1 MGKRKACL
9 EREEPLFTGQA
20 ICGETSKNVRKFASN
35 LGFRYA
41 FVSISLITKRR
52 FVVWSG
58 SRERL

>member
-20 ICGETSKNVRKFASN
+20 ICGETSKNVRKLASN

-41 FVSISLITKRR
+41 L
-52 FVVWSG
+52 
-58 SRERL
+58 